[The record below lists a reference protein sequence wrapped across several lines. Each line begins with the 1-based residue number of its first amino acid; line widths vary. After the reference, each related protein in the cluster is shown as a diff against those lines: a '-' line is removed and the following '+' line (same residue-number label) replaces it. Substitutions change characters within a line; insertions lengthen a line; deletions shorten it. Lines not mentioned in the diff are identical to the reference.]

1 MDIKTKHSLPP
12 SVKNYKH
19 LINLEIFPANLKW
32 AKLIKGLIFLPRR
45 KTTAKNDRIRIATS
59 SSINVERRGKKNWG
73 LLQRWADTSGISRQQ
88 NQDIPTTSERL
99 HSELVRLPVRRHIT
113 IASRKNPGG

>member
-1 MDIKTKHSLPP
+1 MWNKKIELYRNVFIFSEKK
-12 SVKNYKH
+12 KNHYKH
-19 LINLEIFPANLKW
+19 WINLEIFPANLKW

-73 LLQRWADTSGISRQQ
+73 LLQRWADTSGISRQ
-88 NQDIPTTSERL
+88 
-99 HSELVRLPVRRHIT
+99 
-113 IASRKNPGG
+113 

>member
-73 LLQRWADTSGISRQQ
+73 LLHEPTLLVSVVSKIRTYLPLPNDY
-88 NQDIPTTSERL
+88 IP
-99 HSELVRLPVRRHIT
+99 
-113 IASRKNPGG
+113 N